1 MNLMSEA
8 GPASST
14 SSRRRAK
21 VVNHDKGSRHE
32 ELDVEGLLE
41 RETLTDSLDT
51 VLDSSVYG
59 SLLSEYETDLET
71 LKRELDWKKEENIP
85 IFELMIKEDKELIR
99 TGSTASHRSRG
110 KGKKAEKRSESE

>member
-59 SLLSEYETDLET
+59 SLLREYETDLET

-85 IFELMIKEDKELIR
+85 IFELRIRENREIRSLHNSTPKEKKRVKILKKE
-99 TGSTASHRSRG
+99 
-110 KGKKAEKRSESE
+110 E